1 MSPEN
6 ATVPEM
12 PKQTTRTGKHVNR
25 VIDMWLK
32 GQPVYYAQISG
43 GGYEEGKEMAATKA
57 DYITYE
63 MEHGPLDFKELREFM
78 RGLVDAGP
86 TRTGHKT
93 PAVIVTLPIAG
104 TTDALRA
111 NAWMIQ
117 QALAAGVHGIL
128 LCNAESPEAAR
139 LMIEAARYP
148 FAPRVEGLAQGT
160 RGNGSQGYAS
170 SMWGVTPQ
178 EYMRIAEPWPM
189 NPDGELLFG
198 LKIENPRADAN
209 VETSVRVPGIA
220 FAEWGP
226 GDHGFY
232 LMGRP
237 GTYQGGGEAA
247 PQMAAV
253 RRRVLN
259 ATKAAGVKFLNA
271 CNENNVIDQIKD
283 GVDDLHR
290 RGHAGRGQQA
300 FTSAPIRGDHPA
312 RPTPARPCSTR
323 RHFGTSTSGS
333 PSYSNSMFA
342 GMSHLFFC
350 RSFSTSLIGVSPCP
364 HGVLPPPLVAF
375 FLSLRCRFVM
385 RAWCCWMNATGS

>member
-1 MSPEN
+1 MSRKVTRLAVLVAATLSAITVQAQQPVSPES
-6 ATVPEM
+6 AALPEM
-12 PKQTTRTGKHVNR
+12 PKQATRSGKRVNR
-25 VIDMWLK
+25 IIDLWLK
-32 GQPVYYAQISG
+32 NQPVYYAQISG
-43 GGYEEGKEMAATKA
+43 GGYEDGKRLAATKA

-93 PAVIVTLPIAG
+93 PPVIVTLPIAG

-139 LMIEAARYP
+139 LMIEASRYP
-148 FAPRVEGLAQGT
+148 FAPRVDGLAQGT
-160 RGNGSQGYAS
+160 RGNGSQGYAAQ
-170 SMWGVTPQ
+170 MWGVSAQ
-178 EYMRIAEPWPM
+178 EYMRIAEPWPL

-209 VETSVRVPGIA
+209 VESSVRVPGIA

-226 GDHGFY
+226 GDHGFF
-232 LMGRP
+232 LLGRP
-237 GTYQGGGEAA
+237 GTYQGGGETA

-271 CNENNVIDQIKD
+271 CNENTVIEQLKE
-283 GVDDLHR
+283 GVMICTGGDSPAADK
-290 RGHAGRGQQA
+290 GRA
-300 FTSAPIRGDHPA
+300 FTKRTDP
-312 RPTPARPCSTR
+312 
-323 RHFGTSTSGS
+323 
-333 PSYSNSMFA
+333 
-342 GMSHLFFC
+342 
-350 RSFSTSLIGVSPCP
+350 
-364 HGVLPPPLVAF
+364 
-375 FLSLRCRFVM
+375 
-385 RAWCCWMNATGS
+385 W

>member
-1 MSPEN
+1 MKTRTILLAVVAAAVLTAMSTSAQQPVSPVN
-6 ATVPEM
+6 AAVPDM

-32 GQPVYYAQISG
+32 NQPVYYAQISG
-43 GGYEEGKEMAATKA
+43 GGYEEGKKMAATKA
-57 DYITYE
+57 DYITNE
-63 MEHGPLDFKELREFM
+63 MEHGPLDFKELREFR
-78 RGLVDAGP
+78 RGLVEAGP

-93 PAVIVTLPIAG
+93 PAVVVTLPISG

-117 QALAAGVHGIL
+117 QALATGVHGIL
-128 LCNAESPEAAR
+128 LCNAESTEAAR

-148 FAPRVEGLAQGT
+148 FAPRVDGLAQGT

-170 SMWGVTPQ
+170 QMWGVTAQ
-178 EYMRIAEPWPM
+178 EYMRIADPWPM

-209 VETSVRVPGIA
+209 VEASVRVPGIA

-232 LMGRP
+232 IMGRP
-237 GTYQGGGEAA
+237 GTYKGGGDAA
-247 PQMAAV
+247 PEMAAV

-271 CNENNVIDQIKD
+271 CNEKNVIEQIKD
-283 GVDDLHR
+283 GTMICTGGDGPGADI
-290 RGHAGRGQQA
+290 GRA
-300 FTSAPIRGDHPA
+300 FTKRTDP
-312 RPTPARPCSTR
+312 
-323 RHFGTSTSGS
+323 
-333 PSYSNSMFA
+333 
-342 GMSHLFFC
+342 
-350 RSFSTSLIGVSPCP
+350 
-364 HGVLPPPLVAF
+364 
-375 FLSLRCRFVM
+375 
-385 RAWCCWMNATGS
+385 W

>member
-1 MSPEN
+1 MRTNTVRLAGLAAAMLTAMSAGAQQAVSPEN
-6 ATVPEM
+6 AKLPEM

-32 GQPVYYAQISG
+32 NQPVYYAQTSG
-43 GGYEEGKEMAATKA
+43 GGYEEGKKLAATKA

-78 RGLVDAGP
+78 RGLVEAGP

-93 PAVIVTLPIAG
+93 PAVIVTLPIQG
-104 TTDALRA
+104 TADAVRA
-111 NAWMIQ
+111 NTWMIQ

-139 LMIEAARYP
+139 LMIEASRYP
-148 FAPRVEGLAQGT
+148 FAPRVEGIAQGF
-160 RGNGSQGYAS
+160 RGNGSQGYAAR
-170 SMWGVTPQ
+170 MWGVTAD
-178 EYMRIAEPWPM
+178 EYMRIAEPWPI

-237 GTYQGGGEAA
+237 GPYQGGGESS

-259 ATKAAGVKFLNA
+259 ATKVAGVKFLNA
-271 CNENNVIDQIKD
+271 CNENTVIDQLKD
-283 GVDDLHR
+283 GVMICTGGDTPAADK
-290 RGHAGRGQQA
+290 GRA
-300 FTSAPIRGDHPA
+300 FTKRTDP
-312 RPTPARPCSTR
+312 
-323 RHFGTSTSGS
+323 
-333 PSYSNSMFA
+333 
-342 GMSHLFFC
+342 
-350 RSFSTSLIGVSPCP
+350 
-364 HGVLPPPLVAF
+364 
-375 FLSLRCRFVM
+375 
-385 RAWCCWMNATGS
+385 W

>member
-1 MSPEN
+1 MIQSEGPMMKKAFLLMASVMLATMTMRALVQQAVPPEN
-6 ATVPEM
+6 APVPAM
-12 PKQTTRTGKHVNR
+12 PKEATRTGKRVNR
-25 VIDMWLK
+25 IIDMWLK
-32 GQPVYYAQISG
+32 GQPVYYSQING
-43 GGYEEGKEMAATKA
+43 GGYEQGKQMAATKA

-78 RGLVDAGP
+78 RGLLEAGP

-93 PAVIVTLPIAG
+93 PAVIVTLPIPG

-148 FAPRVEGLAQGT
+148 FAPRVDGLAQGT
-160 RGNGSQGYAS
+160 RGNGSQAYAS
-170 SMWGVTPQ
+170 RMWGVTAE
-178 EYMRIAEPWPM
+178 EYMRIAEPWPL

-232 LMGRP
+232 LVGNPATAGGR
-237 GTYQGGGEAA
+237 GDMA
-247 PQMAAV
+247 PNMVAV
-253 RRRVLN
+253 RRRVLD
-259 ATKAAGVKFLNA
+259 ATKAAGIRFLNA
-271 CNENNVIDQIKD
+271 CNEANVIDQLKD
-283 GVDDLHR
+283 GVMICTGGDSPAADK
-290 RGHAGRGQQA
+290 GRA
-300 FTSAPIRGDHPA
+300 FTKRTD
-312 RPTPARPCSTR
+312 
-323 RHFGTSTSGS
+323 
-333 PSYSNSMFA
+333 
-342 GMSHLFFC
+342 
-350 RSFSTSLIGVSPCP
+350 
-364 HGVLPPPLVAF
+364 
-375 FLSLRCRFVM
+375 
-385 RAWCCWMNATGS
+385 AT

>member
-1 MSPEN
+1 MRMRLTVLAGMAMAVLTAMSAGAQQPAMPVN

-25 VIDMWLK
+25 VIDLWLK

-43 GGYEEGKEMAATKA
+43 GGYEKGKEMAGTKA

-78 RGLVDAGP
+78 RGLVEAGP

-93 PAVIVTLPIAG
+93 PPVIVTLPISG

-148 FAPRVEGLAQGT
+148 FAPRVDGLAQGT
-160 RGNGSQGYAS
+160 RGSGSQGYAAGI
-170 SMWGVTPQ
+170 WGVTAQ

-189 NPDGELLFG
+189 NPDGEFLFG
-198 LKIENPRADAN
+198 LKIENPRADVN

-232 LMGRP
+232 LLGRP
-237 GTYQGGGEAA
+237 GTYQDGGETA

-253 RRRVLN
+253 RRRVLE
-259 ATKAAGVKFLNA
+259 ATKAAGVKFLNG
-271 CNENNVIDQIKD
+271 CDERNVIDQLKD
-283 GVDDLHR
+283 GVMICTGGDSPAADK
-290 RGHAGRGQQA
+290 GRA
-300 FTSAPIRGDHPA
+300 YTKRTDP
-312 RPTPARPCSTR
+312 
-323 RHFGTSTSGS
+323 
-333 PSYSNSMFA
+333 
-342 GMSHLFFC
+342 
-350 RSFSTSLIGVSPCP
+350 
-364 HGVLPPPLVAF
+364 
-375 FLSLRCRFVM
+375 
-385 RAWCCWMNATGS
+385 W

>member
-1 MSPEN
+1 MRRTRRFSTQRSPRSQRKPVARGAQRAENRRFTAGGYDEDRDSLCWPGMAMPCSPAMSAGAQQTVPPVN
-6 ATVPEM
+6 ATLPEM

-43 GGYEEGKEMAATKA
+43 GGYEQGKEMAATKA

-78 RGLVDAGP
+78 RGLVEAGP

-160 RGNGSQGYAS
+160 RGNGSQGYAA
-170 SMWGVTPQ
+170 T
-178 EYMRIAEPWPM
+178 
-189 NPDGELLFG
+189 
-198 LKIENPRADAN
+198 N
-209 VETSVRVPGIA
+209 V
-220 FAEWGP
+220 
-226 GDHGFY
+226 
-232 LMGRP
+232 GRH
-237 GTYQGGGEAA
+237 
-247 PQMAAV
+247 
-253 RRRVLN
+253 
-259 ATKAAGVKFLNA
+259 AAGVHA
-271 CNENNVIDQIKD
+271 
-283 GVDDLHR
+283 HR
-290 RGHAGRGQQA
+290 RAVADEPRWRI
-300 FTSAPIRGDHPA
+300 PVRPEDRKPA
-312 RPTPARPCSTR
+312 CRCQRRKFGPRPRNR
-323 RHFGTSTSGS
+323 VR
-333 PSYSNSMFA
+333 
-342 GMSHLFFC
+342 
-350 RSFSTSLIGVSPCP
+350 
-364 HGVLPPPLVAF
+364 
-375 FLSLRCRFVM
+375 
-385 RAWCCWMNATGS
+385 

>member
-1 MSPEN
+1 MRMRLTVLAGMAMAVLTAMSAGAQQTVPPVN
-6 ATVPEM
+6 ATLPEM

-43 GGYEEGKEMAATKA
+43 GGYEEGKKMAATKA

-93 PAVIVTLPIAG
+93 PAVIVTLPISG

-117 QALAAGVHGIL
+117 QTLATGVHGIL

-170 SMWGVTPQ
+170 GIWGVTPQ
-178 EYMRIAEPWPM
+178 EYMRIADPWPM
-189 NPDGELLFG
+189 NPDGEFLFG

-226 GDHGFY
+226 GDHGFF

-237 GTYQGGGEAA
+237 GTYQGGGETS

-253 RRRVLN
+253 RQRVLN

-271 CNENNVIDQIKD
+271 CNENTVIDQIKD
-283 GVDDLHR
+283 GAMICT
-290 RGHAGRGQQA
+290 G
-300 FTSAPIRGDHPA
+300 GD
-312 RPTPARPCSTR
+312 TPAADK
-323 RHFGTSTSGS
+323 G
-333 PSYSNSMFA
+333 
-342 GMSHLFFC
+342 
-350 RSFSTSLIGVSPCP
+350 
-364 HGVLPPPLVAF
+364 
-375 FLSLRCRFVM
+375 
-385 RAWCCWMNATGS
+385 RAYTKRTDPW

>member
-1 MSPEN
+1 MRMRLTVLAGMAMAVLTVMSAGAQQAVQPVN
-6 ATVPEM
+6 ATLPEM
-12 PKQTTRTGKHVNR
+12 PKQTTRTGKRVNR

-43 GGYEEGKEMAATKA
+43 GGYEKGKEMAGTKA

-78 RGLVDAGP
+78 RGLVEAGP

-93 PAVIVTLPIAG
+93 PPVIVTLPIPG

-148 FAPRVEGLAQGT
+148 FAPRVDGLAQGT
-160 RGNGSQGYAS
+160 RGNGSQGYAA
-170 SMWGVTPQ
+170 SMWGITPQ

-232 LMGRP
+232 LLGRP
-237 GTYQGGGEAA
+237 GTYQGGGETA

-253 RRRVLN
+253 RRRVLE

-271 CNENNVIDQIKD
+271 CNEQNVIDQLKD
-283 GVDDLHR
+283 GVMICTGGDSPAADK
-290 RGHAGRGQQA
+290 GRA
-300 FTSAPIRGDHPA
+300 YTKRTD
-312 RPTPARPCSTR
+312 
-323 RHFGTSTSGS
+323 
-333 PSYSNSMFA
+333 
-342 GMSHLFFC
+342 
-350 RSFSTSLIGVSPCP
+350 
-364 HGVLPPPLVAF
+364 PL
-375 FLSLRCRFVM
+375 
-385 RAWCCWMNATGS
+385 

>member
-1 MSPEN
+1 MRMRLTVLTGMAMAMLTAMSAGAQQPVQPVN
-6 ATVPEM
+6 ATLPEM
-12 PKQTTRTGKHVNR
+12 PKQTTRTGKRVNR

-43 GGYEEGKEMAATKA
+43 GGYEKGKEMAGTKA

-78 RGLVDAGP
+78 RGLMEAGP

-93 PAVIVTLPIAG
+93 PPVIVTLPIAG

-160 RGNGSQGYAS
+160 RGNGSQGYAAT
-170 SMWGVTPQ
+170 MWGVTPQ

-232 LMGRP
+232 LLGRP

-253 RRRVLN
+253 RRRVLE
-259 ATKAAGVKFLNA
+259 ATKVAGVKFLNA
-271 CNENNVIDQIKD
+271 CTEQNVIDQLKD
-283 GVDDLHR
+283 GVMICTGGDSPAADK
-290 RGHAGRGQQA
+290 GRA
-300 FTSAPIRGDHPA
+300 YTKRTDP
-312 RPTPARPCSTR
+312 
-323 RHFGTSTSGS
+323 
-333 PSYSNSMFA
+333 
-342 GMSHLFFC
+342 
-350 RSFSTSLIGVSPCP
+350 
-364 HGVLPPPLVAF
+364 
-375 FLSLRCRFVM
+375 
-385 RAWCCWMNATGS
+385 W

>member
-1 MSPEN
+1 MRSTTVFLVGTILAAMPAGAQQAATPEL
-6 ATVPEM
+6 AAVPDM
-12 PKQTTRTGKHVNR
+12 PAQTSRIGKRVNR
-25 VIDMWLK
+25 IIDMWLK
-32 GQPVYYAQISG
+32 GQPVYYTQTSG
-43 GGYEEGKEMAATKA
+43 GGYEQGKALAATKA

-78 RGLVDAGP
+78 RGLLEAGP
-86 TRTGHKT
+86 TRTGHRT

-104 TTDALRA
+104 TTDAVRA

-148 FAPRVEGLAQGT
+148 FAPRVDGLAQGT
-160 RGNGSQGYAS
+160 RGSGSQAYAS
-170 SMWGVTPQ
+170 RMWGVTGE
-178 EYMRIAEPWPM
+178 EYMRIADPWPM

-237 GTYQGGGEAA
+237 GTYTGGGEAS

-259 ATKAAGVKFLNA
+259 ATKAAGIRFLNA
-271 CNENNVIDQIKD
+271 CNEKTVVDQLKE
-283 GVDDLHR
+283 GVMICTGGDTAAAD
-290 RGHAGRGQQA
+290 AGRA
-300 FTSAPIRGDHPA
+300 FTKRVDP
-312 RPTPARPCSTR
+312 
-323 RHFGTSTSGS
+323 
-333 PSYSNSMFA
+333 
-342 GMSHLFFC
+342 
-350 RSFSTSLIGVSPCP
+350 
-364 HGVLPPPLVAF
+364 
-375 FLSLRCRFVM
+375 
-385 RAWCCWMNATGS
+385 W

>member
-1 MSPEN
+1 MTTTTFVLAGTAAAVLTALSVSAQQPVSPTN
-6 ATVPEM
+6 ALVPAM
-12 PKQTTRTGKHVNR
+12 PTQTTRTGKHVNR

-32 GQPVYYAQISG
+32 GQPVYYAQVSG
-43 GGYEEGKEMAATKA
+43 GGYEQGKALAATKA

-78 RGLVDAGP
+78 RGLVEAGP

-93 PAVIVTLPIAG
+93 PAVIVTLPISG

-148 FAPRVEGLAQGT
+148 FAPHVDGLSQGT
-160 RGNGSQGYAS
+160 RGNGSQAYAS
-170 SMWGVTPQ
+170 RMWGVTPQ
-178 EYMRIAEPWPM
+178 EYMRLADPWPM

-253 RRRVLN
+253 RRRVLD
-259 ATKAAGVKFLNA
+259 ATKAAGIKFLNA
-271 CNENNVIDQIKD
+271 CTEDNVIEQIKD
-283 GVDDLHR
+283 GTMICTGGDSPAADK
-290 RGHAGRGQQA
+290 GRA
-300 FTSAPIRGDHPA
+300 FTKRTDP
-312 RPTPARPCSTR
+312 
-323 RHFGTSTSGS
+323 
-333 PSYSNSMFA
+333 
-342 GMSHLFFC
+342 
-350 RSFSTSLIGVSPCP
+350 
-364 HGVLPPPLVAF
+364 
-375 FLSLRCRFVM
+375 
-385 RAWCCWMNATGS
+385 W

>member
-1 MSPEN
+1 MSTKTVLLAVLVAAALSTPFAGAQQPVPPDN
-6 ATVPEM
+6 ALVPDM
-12 PKQTTRTGKHVNR
+12 PTQTTRTGKRVNR

-32 GQPVYYAQISG
+32 NQPVYYSQISG
-43 GGYEEGKEMAATKA
+43 GGYEQGRELAATKA

-63 MEHGPLDFKELREFM
+63 MEHGPLDFRELREFM

-111 NAWMIQ
+111 NAWMVQ
-117 QALAAGVHGIL
+117 QALAAGVHGVL

-148 FAPRVEGLAQGT
+148 FAPRVDGLAQGT
-160 RGNGSQGYAS
+160 RGNGSQAYAS
-170 SMWGVTPQ
+170 RMWGVAAD
-178 EYMRIAEPWPM
+178 EYMRIADPWPL

-237 GTYQGGGEAA
+237 GTYTGGGETA
-247 PQMAAV
+247 PKMAAV
-253 RRRVLN
+253 RRRVLD
-259 ATKAAGVKFLNA
+259 ATRAAGIRFLNA
-271 CNENNVIDQIKD
+271 CTESTVIDQLKD
-283 GVDDLHR
+283 GVMICTGGDTPAADK
-290 RGHAGRGQQA
+290 GRA
-300 FTSAPIRGDHPA
+300 FTKRTDP
-312 RPTPARPCSTR
+312 
-323 RHFGTSTSGS
+323 
-333 PSYSNSMFA
+333 
-342 GMSHLFFC
+342 
-350 RSFSTSLIGVSPCP
+350 
-364 HGVLPPPLVAF
+364 
-375 FLSLRCRFVM
+375 
-385 RAWCCWMNATGS
+385 W

>member
-1 MSPEN
+1 VNKPTTVLVGMAAALLTSIAAGAQQPVSPGN
-6 ATVPEM
+6 AQLPVM

-25 VIDMWLK
+25 IIDMWLK
-32 GQPVYYAQISG
+32 GQPVYYTQTSG
-43 GGYEEGKEMAATKA
+43 GGYDEGKTLAATKA

-78 RGLVDAGP
+78 RGLLEAGA

-93 PAVIVTLPIAG
+93 PAVIVTLPISG
-104 TTDALRA
+104 TTDAVRA
-111 NAWMIQ
+111 NTWMIQ

-148 FAPRVEGLAQGT
+148 FAPHVDGLAQGS
-160 RGNGSQGYAS
+160 RGNGSQAYAS
-170 SMWGVTPQ
+170 RMWGVTAQ

-237 GTYQGGGEAA
+237 GTYQGGGETS
-247 PQMAAV
+247 PPMAAV
-253 RRRVLN
+253 RRRVLA
-259 ATKAAGVKFLNA
+259 ATKAAGIKFLNA
-271 CNENNVIDQIKD
+271 CTEDNVIDQIED
-283 GVDDLHR
+283 GAMICTGGDSPAADK
-290 RGHAGRGQQA
+290 GRA
-300 FTSAPIRGDHPA
+300 FTKRTDP
-312 RPTPARPCSTR
+312 
-323 RHFGTSTSGS
+323 
-333 PSYSNSMFA
+333 
-342 GMSHLFFC
+342 
-350 RSFSTSLIGVSPCP
+350 
-364 HGVLPPPLVAF
+364 
-375 FLSLRCRFVM
+375 
-385 RAWCCWMNATGS
+385 W

>member
-1 MSPEN
+1 MRTPPILLAGLAAGVLAVASPL
-6 ATVPEM
+6 AQQAPPDMAALPEM
-12 PKQTTRTGKHVNR
+12 PKQTTRTGQRVNR

-32 GQPVYYAQISG
+32 QQPVYYSQVSG
-43 GGYEEGKEMAATKA
+43 GGYEDGRKMATTKA

-78 RGLVDAGP
+78 RGLLEAGP

-148 FAPRVEGLAQGT
+148 FAPRVDGLAQGT

-170 SMWGVTPQ
+170 RMWGVTAN
-178 EYMRIAEPWPM
+178 EYMRIADPWPM

-232 LMGRP
+232 LLGRP
-237 GTYQGGGEAA
+237 GTYTGGGEAA
-247 PQMAAV
+247 PHMGAV

-259 ATKAAGVKFLNA
+259 ATKAAGIMFLNA
-271 CNENNVIDQIKD
+271 CTENNVIDQLKE
-283 GVDDLHR
+283 GVMICTGGDTPAADK
-290 RGHAGRGQQA
+290 GRA
-300 FTSAPIRGDHPA
+300 FTKRTDP
-312 RPTPARPCSTR
+312 
-323 RHFGTSTSGS
+323 
-333 PSYSNSMFA
+333 
-342 GMSHLFFC
+342 
-350 RSFSTSLIGVSPCP
+350 
-364 HGVLPPPLVAF
+364 
-375 FLSLRCRFVM
+375 
-385 RAWCCWMNATGS
+385 W